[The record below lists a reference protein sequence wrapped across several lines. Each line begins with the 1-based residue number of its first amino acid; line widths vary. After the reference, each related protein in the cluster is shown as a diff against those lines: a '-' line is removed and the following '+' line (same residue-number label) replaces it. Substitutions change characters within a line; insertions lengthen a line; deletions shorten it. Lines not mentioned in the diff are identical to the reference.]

1 MKKGKIICTLMI
13 MAMCSC
19 ANTNSTVKE
28 EQGAESPTVETPAV
42 QAEYVKALTQEP
54 GTVFYDLTLEKAL
67 EKAKNDGKYV
77 LVDCHTKTCGPCR
90 KMERE
95 TFPQEKLGKFINE
108 RFVPIMVDMD
118 EGEGPAIAEKYNVQ
132 IFPTYLIL
140 LPNGAKEGEI
150 IGTEF
155 NIDDLIGMLKK
166 IIHEKD

>member
-1 MKKGKIICTLMI
+1 M
-13 MAMCSC
+13 
-19 ANTNSTVKE
+19 
-28 EQGAESPTVETPAV
+28 EQ
-42 QAEYVKALTQEP
+42 
-54 GTVFYDLTLEKAL
+54 
-67 EKAKNDGKYV
+67 
-77 LVDCHTKTCGPCR
+77 
-90 KMERE
+90 E

-155 NIDDLIGMLKK
+155 NIDELI
-166 IIHEKD
+166 

>member
-1 MKKGKIICTLMI
+1 MKRGKVICTLMI
-13 MAMCSC
+13 IAMCSC
-19 ANTNSTVKE
+19 ANTNGTVKE
-28 EQGAESPTVETPAV
+28 EQKAESPKVETPAV
-42 QAEYVKALTQEP
+42 QPDDAKAITHEP
-54 GTVFYDLTLEKAL
+54 GTVFFDLNLEKAL
-67 EKAKNDGKYV
+67 VKAKRDGKYV
-77 LVDCHTKTCGPCR
+77 LLDCHTKTCGPCR
-90 KMERE
+90 RMEQE

-118 EGEGPAIAEKYNVQ
+118 EGEGPAIAEKYDVQ

-155 NIDDLIGMLKK
+155 NIDELIEMLKK

>member
-1 MKKGKIICTLMI
+1 MKKGKMICALLI

-19 ANTNSTVKE
+19 ANTNGTVKE
-28 EQGAESPTVETPAV
+28 EQTVESPKIETPAA
-42 QAEYVKALTQEP
+42 QPDDAKALTQEP

-90 KMERE
+90 KMEQK
-95 TFPQEKLGKFINE
+95 TFPQEELGKFINE
-108 RFVPIMVDMD
+108 RFVPIMVDME
-118 EGEGPAIAEKYNVQ
+118 EGEGPAIAEKYGVQ

-150 IGTEF
+150 VGAEF
-155 NIDDLIGMLKK
+155 NIDNLIDMLKT
-166 IIHEKD
+166 IIHEKK